1 MAQIT
6 LREKQ
11 IQTNGELP
19 SVGTIISQFKLKKP
33 DLSWMDSNEM
43 IGNMSILNIFPSI
56 DTSTCA
62 TSVREFNKR
71 AAQLDGVKVYCI
83 SRDLPFAQKRFC
95 GAEGIENVFTLSD
108 YVDGQFGKAMG
119 LHMIDG
125 PLEGLHARAVIV
137 LDEEGR
143 ILYTELV
150 KELSSEPDYEN
161 AINALK

>member
-1 MAQIT
+1 MAHIT

-19 SVGTIISQFKLKKP
+19 IVGTIVSQFRLKKP
-33 DLSWMDSNEM
+33 DLRWMENSDM
-43 IGNMSILNIFPSI
+43 MGKKSILNIFPSI

-62 TSVREFNKR
+62 TSVREFNER
-71 AAQLDGVKVYCI
+71 AGQLEGVKVYCI

-108 YVDGQFGKAMG
+108 YIDGQFGKAMG

-125 PLEGLHARAVIV
+125 PLEGLHARAVII

-143 ILYTELV
+143 IIYTELV

>member
-19 SVGTIISQFKLKKP
+19 LVGTIVSQFRLKKP
-33 DLSWMDSNEM
+33 DLSWMDSSEM
-43 IGNMSILNIFPSI
+43 IGVKSILNIFPSI

-71 AAQLDGVKVYCI
+71 AAQLEGVKVYCI

-108 YVDGQFGKAMG
+108 YV
-119 LHMIDG
+119 
-125 PLEGLHARAVIV
+125 
-137 LDEEGR
+137 
-143 ILYTELV
+143 
-150 KELSSEPDYEN
+150 
-161 AINALK
+161 

>member
-1 MAQIT
+1 MAHIT

-19 SVGTIISQFKLKKP
+19 IVGTIVSQFRLKKP
-33 DLSWMDSNEM
+33 DLRWMENSDM
-43 IGNMSILNIFPSI
+43 MGKKSILNIFPSI

-62 TSVREFNKR
+62 TSVREFNER
-71 AAQLDGVKVYCI
+71 AGQLEGVKVYCI

-95 GAEGIENVFTLSD
+95 SAEGIENVFTLSD
-108 YVDGQFGKAMG
+108 YIDGQFGKAMG

-125 PLEGLHARAVIV
+125 PLEGLHARAVII

-143 ILYTELV
+143 IIYTELV